1 MTQSRARRSTKPAI
15 LPVLLATLLLTG
27 CAGGGGVEFEGKLFE
42 MVGLS
47 ELGKPRKD
55 PSVETRAPLVV
66 PPKPKLPE
74 PGARKTAA
82 APENWPV
89 DEREVRARELAAA
102 KKKLKNYRDNGDWS
116 KRAGIEEF
124 DNIRNPLNRRTG
136 VAAKSSKGIQIES
149 AREDVSVDDLE
160 NIANNV
166 DMEKLKA
173 DRRRQA
179 EADAKDPDSS
189 WVSKPGDE
197 KVFKENGPDDV
208 ENMKGAW

>member
-1 MTQSRARRSTKPAI
+1 MTQSRECRSTKPAI
-15 LPVLLATLLLTG
+15 VPVLLATLLLAG
-27 CAGGGGVEFEGKLFE
+27 CSGGGVEFEGKIFD

-47 ELGKPRKD
+47 DLGKPRKD
-55 PSVETRAPLVV
+55 PNVETRAPLVV

-74 PGARKTAA
+74 PGARETAA

-102 KKKLKNYRDNGDWS
+102 KKKLKDYRDNGDWS

-124 DNIRNPLNRRTG
+124 DNIRNPMNRRTG
-136 VAAKSSKGIQIES
+136 LASKSSKGIQIES
-149 AREDVSVDDLE
+149 ARDDVSADDLE

-166 DMEKLKA
+166 DMEKVKA

-179 EADAKDPDSS
+179 EADAKNPDTS

-197 KVFKENGPDDV
+197 KIFKENGPDDV
-208 ENMKGAW
+208 ENMKGGW

>member
-1 MTQSRARRSTKPAI
+1 
-15 LPVLLATLLLTG
+15 
-27 CAGGGGVEFEGKLFE
+27 

-55 PSVETRAPLVV
+55 PNVKTRAPLVV
-66 PPKPKLPE
+66 PPSGKLPE
-74 PGARKTAA
+74 PGKRQETAR
-82 APENWPV
+82 PGNWPV

-116 KRAGIEEF
+116 QTSGIESFET
-124 DNIRNPLNRRTG
+124 IVNPLDRRTG
-136 VAAKSSKGIQIES
+136 LASKRSDGFSIDS
-149 AREDVSVDDLE
+149 ARDDASPDDLE
-160 NIANNV
+160 NITNNV

-173 DRRRQA
+173 ERRRQA
-179 EADAKDPDSS
+179 EADAKDPDQS

-208 ENMKGAW
+208 ENMKGGW

>member
-1 MTQSRARRSTKPAI
+1 MTQSRVRRTTKPA
-15 LPVLLATLLLTG
+15 LVPVLLATLLLAG
-27 CAGGGGVEFEGKLFE
+27 CSGGGVEFEGKIFD

-47 ELGKPRKD
+47 DLGKPRKD
-55 PSVETRAPLVV
+55 PKVTTRAPLVV
-66 PPKPKLPE
+66 PPAPKLPE
-74 PGARKTAA
+74 PGARETAA

-102 KKKLKNYRDNGDWS
+102 KKKLKNYRNNGDWS
-116 KRAGIEEF
+116 KKAGIEEF

-136 VAAKSSKGIQIES
+136 LASKSSKGIQIES
-149 AREDVSVDDLE
+149 ARDDVSADDLE

-166 DMEKLKA
+166 DMDKLKA

-179 EADAKDPDSS
+179 EADAKNPDTS
-189 WVSKPGDE
+189 WSSKPGDE

-208 ENMKGAW
+208 ENMKGGW